1 MKSLDGRKKNDPD
14 EDLAREPAGE
24 ILAVVFRR
32 ALRSVGKEEEVGGGV
47 RFLNR
52 GITRKRVAC
61 RVRRSCDSSL
71 VFII

>member
-32 ALRSVGKEEEVGGGV
+32 ALRSVGKEEEVGRGGEI
-47 RFLNR
+47 L
-52 GITRKRVAC
+52 K
-61 RVRRSCDSSL
+61 
-71 VFII
+71 